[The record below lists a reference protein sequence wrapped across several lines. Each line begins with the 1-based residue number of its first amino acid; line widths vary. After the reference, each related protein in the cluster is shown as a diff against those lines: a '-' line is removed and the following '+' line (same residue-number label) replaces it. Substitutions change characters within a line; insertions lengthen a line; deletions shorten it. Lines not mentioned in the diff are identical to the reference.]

1 MIISSTKLGARLV
14 AATLAAASAFPTSL
28 RADEQPQPYRL
39 GPGDVLQITVIG
51 KPELSGKFRVSPEGA
66 LSFPLV
72 GAIKIADLTTDEVVS
87 SLADRL
93 SRRIPIRTAPAV
105 EIAEFAGVFVAGEV
119 EKPGQYAFRPGMVA
133 IELIA
138 LAGGLRRPAAPV
150 ETRALQMIA
159 IEQDAADHRLA
170 LFAGQAQ
177 KDRLNAEI
185 ADADF
190 APSDEGRSDGSIDRR
205 DARSLIRNEKALYD
219 VRKKVLGDQQAA
231 LRDQR
236 ASIGQEIETLRE
248 STRLHNEEIALL
260 EQEIANSQ
268 RMVDK
273 GLGLLPALLALK
285 RQLSATRRD
294 ALDIGSYLA
303 RAQQRQ
309 LEVDQRM
316 QDLVD
321 QRTKENALALRELDL
336 TMAQTQR
343 KLEASVAALAETR
356 AQLGRDS
363 IRPNP
368 PVYKVARLVNGA
380 YEDMSVD
387 DFTRL
392 APRDILRIERRPNE
406 AAAVRQTLLEAPAL
420 EEPGVQSLATNGR

>member
-1 MIISSTKLGARLV
+1 MTTFSTTSGFRLLTASLI
-14 AATLAAASAFPTSL
+14 AALALPAGL

-39 GPGDVLQITVIG
+39 GPGDVLQITVVG
-51 KPELSGKFRVSPEGA
+51 KPELSGKFRVGPEGA

-72 GAIKIADLTTDEVVS
+72 GAIKIVNLTTDEVVS
-87 SLADRL
+87 SLAERL
-93 SRRIPIRTAPAV
+93 SRRIPIRSAPAV

-133 IELIA
+133 IELIS
-138 LAGGLRRPAAPV
+138 LAGGLRRPQGPA
-150 ETRALQMIA
+150 ETRALQMIT
-159 IEQDAADHRLA
+159 IEQEVADRRLT
-170 LFAGQAQ
+170 LFADQAQ

-185 ADADF
+185 ADADY
-190 APSDEGRSDGSIDRR
+190 APSEDGPRDGSIDRA
-205 DARSLIRNEKALYD
+205 DARNMIRNEKALYD
-219 VRKKVLGDQQAA
+219 VRKKVLSDQQAA
-231 LRDQR
+231 FRDQR

-260 EQEIANSQ
+260 EQEVANSQ
-268 RMVDK
+268 KMVDK

-309 LEVDQRM
+309 LEVDQRA

-321 QRTKENALALRELDL
+321 QRTKENAIALRELDL

-343 KLEASVAALAETR
+343 KLQSSIAALGETR
-356 AQLGRDS
+356 AQIGRDS
-363 IRPNP
+363 VKPAQPIYR
-368 PVYKVARLVNGA
+368 VARLVNGA
-380 YEDMSVD
+380 YEDMAID
-387 DFTRL
+387 DYARL
-392 APRDILRIERRPNE
+392 QPRDILRIERRPDE
-406 AAAVRQTLLEAPAL
+406 AAMVRQTLLEEPAQAAAAA
-420 EEPGVQSLATNGR
+420 QSLATTGR